1 MVVTIIKAIF
11 DYIFKT
17 MKNYDNWKLSTPSD
31 NGTLMVS
38 TCCGTEYTEDVMFC
52 KACDSYNIDTL
63 SSGDE
68 SITKCNECGS
78 LEQEDYEE
86 YVCSDCDM
94 PCEIQDEY
102 EYEERRREEHDE
114 WNNDNY

>member
-1 MVVTIIKAIF
+1 
-11 DYIFKT
+11 

-31 NGTLMVS
+31 NGALMVS

-63 SSGDE
+63 NSGDE

-114 WNNDNY
+114 WNNDR